1 MIFNKLFQKW
11 KNEWWIKEC
20 AKVASEYEDRKK
32 DLEEILDEELLR
44 TKEMLDLEIEVMRV
58 GLESKKRKLT
68 VEQEEVDYRLKNLEE
83 RKAELAS
90 ADNYL
95 KGQIKLLE
103 AKASPSAVW
112 AEAFGQGMSKSWDLM
127 LPFMLENID
136 KLKMKLKEDA
146 AMEAIQRLKNAPNK
160 K

>member
-1 MIFNKLFQKW
+1 MFNKLKEKW
-11 KNEWWIKEC
+11 KNDWWIKEC
-20 AKVASEYEDRKK
+20 AKVASEYEDRRK
-32 DLEEILDEELLR
+32 DLEQRMDEELLR

-58 GLESKKRKLT
+58 GLEAKKRKLT

-83 RKAELAS
+83 KKAELAS

-95 KGQIKLLE
+95 KGQIKLIE
-103 AKASPSAVW
+103 AKASPTAVW
-112 AEAFGQGMSKSWDLM
+112 TEAFGQGMSKCWDLM
-127 LPFMLENID
+127 LPIMQENMD
-136 KLKMKLKEDA
+136 KLKSKLKEDA